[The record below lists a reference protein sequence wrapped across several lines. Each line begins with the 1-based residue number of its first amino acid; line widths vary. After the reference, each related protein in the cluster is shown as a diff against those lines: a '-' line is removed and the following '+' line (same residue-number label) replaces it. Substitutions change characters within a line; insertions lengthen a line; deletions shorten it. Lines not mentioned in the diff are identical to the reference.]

1 MKMEGNMKWS
11 TVLLSVGVI
20 LVLSVLP
27 TTVTSEPQV
36 QRTITYSTL
45 TYTTWPQNVTY
56 HSSTKYNSRGMAPIY
71 KIIDEVLKLFIG
83 TKAIPEGKLIHFY
96 DL

>member
-1 MKMEGNMKWS
+1 MEGKMKLS
-11 TVLLSVGVI
+11 TVLFSLTVI

-27 TTVTSEPQV
+27 TTVKSEPQV

-56 HSSTKYNSRGMAPIY
+56 QSSTKYNARGMGPIY

-83 TKAIPEGKLIHFY
+83 AEAIPKGK
-96 DL
+96 

>member
-11 TVLLSVGVI
+11 AVLLSVTVI

-56 HSSTKYNSRGMAPIY
+56 HSSAKYNARGMSPIY
-71 KIIDEVLKLFIG
+71 KIIDEVLKIFIG
-83 TKAIPEGKLIHFY
+83 TKAIPEGEFEIK
-96 DL
+96 